1 MLPVNLESIINRSTK
16 HSALWIEFFTV
27 AIQSNDADLIKNAS
41 YESVTDTIRD
51 IERLVFDL
59 NPNLIYLFEL
69 KVRKHP
75 YTTEFSLF
83 PALSTARFFE
93 YLISEN
99 VITGHSTN
107 VVGENDNV
115 EVDFGTKQI
124 SHTIEADPGK
134 PAGAYLSLTFSDDV
148 TELWMLSDVEMY
160 EAYDA
165 WLRCVFGGR
174 EVFSSPRE
182 WTPFILILRALKTFD
197 IFQPVSS
204 HPIIS
209 VLKSRLVAFYA
220 DFFTRYNKASYNRVA
235 ESVVLSRFVSMEGS
249 KIEAALK
256 LLDEPNSTNNVVT
269 LNARK
274 AMPQEASCKQP
285 DKTDDGDEEFS
296 DLDFGVI

>member
-16 HSALWIEFFTV
+16 HPALWVEFFTV
-27 AIQSNDADLIKNAS
+27 AIQSNDAELIKNAS
-41 YESVTDTIRD
+41 YESVTDTMRD

-75 YTTEFSLF
+75 YTTELTLF
-83 PALSTARFFE
+83 PALSAARFFE
-93 YLISEN
+93 YLMSEN
-99 VITGHSTN
+99 VLTAHSTN

-115 EVDFGTKQI
+115 EVDFGTKEI

-134 PAGAYLSLTFSDDV
+134 PSGAYLSLTFSDDV
-148 TELWMLSDVEMY
+148 TELWMFSDVEMY

-182 WTPFILILRALKTFD
+182 WAPFILILRALKTFD
-197 IFQPVSS
+197 IFQPVNTHS
-204 HPIIS
+204 IIS
-209 VLKSRLVAFYA
+209 VLKSRLVAYYA
-220 DFFTRYNKASYNRVA
+220 EFFTSFNNASNNRVA
-235 ESVVLSRFVSMEGS
+235 GSVVLSRFVSMEGS

-256 LLDEPNSTNNVVT
+256 LFDEPSPINNVFS
-269 LNARK
+269 LNTRK
-274 AMPQEASCKQP
+274 LACQDVDCKQVEA
-285 DKTDDGDEEFS
+285 TENDDDFS